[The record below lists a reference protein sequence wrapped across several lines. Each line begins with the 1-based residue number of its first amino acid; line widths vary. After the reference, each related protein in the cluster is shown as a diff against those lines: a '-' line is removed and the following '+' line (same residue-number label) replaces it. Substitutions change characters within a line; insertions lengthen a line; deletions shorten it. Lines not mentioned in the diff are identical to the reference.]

1 MGDPMTVLLIVRT
14 KITASSAMKDR
25 ESKLTIVFSF
35 MLCHRIMTSL
45 RGNTLACDPL
55 GKFSQY
61 QFPTTGIWNV
71 QIEIETYCLS
81 VYRQRETR
89 S

>member
-1 MGDPMTVLLIVRT
+1 MTVLLVIRT
-14 KITASSAMKDR
+14 KITASSAVKDS
-25 ESKLTIVFSF
+25 ESNLTIVFSF

-45 RGNTLACDPL
+45 RGNNLVCDLL

-71 QIEIETYCLS
+71 QIVIETYCLL
-81 VYRQRETR
+81 YIGKEKQDPENA
-89 S
+89 